1 MTVVVPIIWI
11 VITCVGMAITKK
23 YGWGRVPLYFLPLVN
38 LSIIWL
44 QVGRVEPDYFF
55 LCLSMAAVSGIVWA
69 FLIVSRD
76 DDLLFKRYL
85 SQMAVI
91 LGLFT
96 TIWWVGALIG
106 FA

>member
-1 MTVVVPIIWI
+1 
-11 VITCVGMAITKK
+11 
-23 YGWGRVPLYFLPLVN
+23 
-38 LSIIWL
+38 
-44 QVGRVEPDYFF
+44 
-55 LCLSMAAVSGIVWA
+55 MAAVSGIVWA